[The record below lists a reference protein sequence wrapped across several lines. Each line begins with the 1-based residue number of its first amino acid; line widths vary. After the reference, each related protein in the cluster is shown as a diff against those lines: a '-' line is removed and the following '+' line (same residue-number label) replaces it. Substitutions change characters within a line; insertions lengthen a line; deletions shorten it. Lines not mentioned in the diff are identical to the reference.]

1 MKNTLFMLRIEMP
14 AKAYSGLDFSK
25 LQQMDLPSPRNGF
38 SSEINNNIILLFED
52 EEDAI
57 EYAYQ
62 VDSYAESLDDQ
73 SALEY
78 KAANEIIKAI
88 SDDDFV
94 RSYILD

>member
-1 MKNTLFMLRIEMP
+1 MKNILFMLRIEIP
-14 AKAYSGLDFSK
+14 AKGHSCLDFSK

-38 SSEINNNIILLFED
+38 GSEINNNIVLLFED
-52 EEDAI
+52 EQDAI
-57 EYAYQ
+57 EYTYQ

-73 SALEY
+73 SAQEY